1 MFKRDLMDQQEVFI
15 PGKWVTKGLPT
26 GGDYGFIPGPAAWES
41 CLEGGSSMHQKGAHL
56 SGSYLK

>member
-1 MFKRDLMDQQEVFI
+1 MDQQAVFI

-41 CLEGGSSMHQKGAHL
+41 CWEGGSSMHQKGAHL
-56 SGSYLK
+56 SGSYFR

>member
-1 MFKRDLMDQQEVFI
+1 MDQQEVFI

-41 CLEGGSSMHQKGAHL
+41 GLESGSSINQKGAYL
-56 SGSYLK
+56 SGSCFK